1 VTLQRIRRIG
11 LAGAVVALLVS
22 GIAWALDGLYPP
34 ALGRLLDLSQE
45 VTASDGTMLR
55 LFTASDG
62 RWRLPAELDRIDP
75 MLLDMLIVREDKRYF
90 SHPGIDLLAIGRALV
105 QALEV
110 GRVVSGAST
119 LTMQTARLLE
129 PRPRTLGS
137 KLVEMARALQLEW
150 HFEKREIL
158 AMYLTLAP
166 YGGNIEGLRAASLL
180 YLGKEPT
187 ALTPAE
193 AALLVA
199 LPQSPESL
207 RPDRAPLAAIA
218 ARARVL
224 DRAASVGLLTI
235 RAATEAAADPLPA
248 FRRDAPMLA
257 PHLAE
262 RLRRA
267 AAGEEGIATLI
278 DGDLQARLERLAR
291 LHAGQW
297 SDGVSV
303 AILVVENETRAVRG
317 YVGAAD
323 YFDATRFG
331 PIDMVQAIRSPGST
345 LKPFLYAMGFEALIL
360 HPETLMI
367 DAPTRFGDYAPSNFD
382 GGFRGDVTARAALQQ
397 SLNVPAVALLDRVGP
412 ASFLARLR
420 GAGMRLDLPQPDR
433 APGLPVILGGLGTT
447 LEDLVAGY
455 AGLADHGV
463 LKPLRFRPDDPQGGV
478 GKALTSPLGAW
489 YVARILEGLPPPP
502 DRLAGAD
509 RPYAPLVAY
518 KTGTS
523 YGYRDAWA
531 IGFDARYTIGV
542 WVGRPDGS
550 FSSDR
555 MGRDAAAPLLF
566 DAFDLLDRPTLLLTR
581 EMPAGPP
588 PPGALLVASTAAL
601 PAPLQRLRTEGSV
614 ATSIAAATAAGPSI
628 SFPVDGTRLPLAD
641 TAEGLLPLSLEA
653 RGGQLP
659 LLWLVNGEAVPTV
672 AWKRRAAWHPDGT
685 GQVRVT
691 VVDRDGRHAS
701 VDVWIE

>member
-1 VTLQRIRRIG
+1 
-11 LAGAVVALLVS
+11 
-22 GIAWALDGLYPP
+22 
-34 ALGRLLDLSQE
+34 
-45 VTASDGTMLR
+45 
-55 LFTASDG
+55 
-62 RWRLPAELDRIDP
+62 
-75 MLLDMLIVREDKRYF
+75 
-90 SHPGIDLLAIGRALV
+90 
-105 QALEV
+105 
-110 GRVVSGAST
+110 
-119 LTMQTARLLE
+119 
-129 PRPRTLGS
+129 
-137 KLVEMARALQLEW
+137 LQLEW

-235 RAATEAAADPLPA
+235 AAATEAAADPLPA
-248 FRRDAPMLA
+248 SRRDAPMLA

-267 AAGEEGIATLI
+267 DAAEQGIATLI

-303 AILVVENETRAVRG
+303 AILVVENESRAVRG

-323 YFDATRFG
+323 YFDAARFG

-345 LKPFLYAMGFEALIL
+345 LKPFLYAMGFERLIL

-382 GGFRGDVTARAALQQ
+382 GSFRGDVTARAALQQ

-412 ASFLARLR
+412 AGFLARLR
-420 GAGMRLDLPQPDR
+420 GVGMRLDLPQPDR

-447 LEDLVAGY
+447 LEDLVAAY

-463 LKPLRFRPDDPQGGV
+463 LKPLRFRPDDPQVV

-502 DRLAGAD
+502 DRLAGAN
-509 RPYAPLVAY
+509 RPHAPLVAY

-550 FSSDR
+550 YSSDR

-581 EMPAGPP
+581 EMPAGLPP
-588 PPGALLVASTAAL
+588 SDALLAASTAAL
-601 PAPLQRLRTEGSV
+601 PAPLQRLTTGGSV

-628 SFPVDGTRLPLAD
+628 SFPVDGTRLPLDD

-659 LLWLVNGEAVPTV
+659 LLWLVNGQAVPTA
-672 AWKRRAAWHPDGT
+672 AWKRRAAWQPDGT

-691 VVDRDGRHAS
+691 VVDRDGRHAT

>member
-1 VTLQRIRRIG
+1 MTLRRIRRIG
-11 LAGAVVALLVS
+11 LAGTVAALLFS
-22 GIAWALDGLYPP
+22 GVAWSLDGLYPP
-34 ALGRLLDLSQE
+34 ALGRLADLSQE
-45 VTASDGTMLR
+45 VTASDGATLR

-62 RWRLPAELDRIDP
+62 RWRLPVALDNVDP
-75 MLLDMLIVREDKRYF
+75 QFLDMLIAREDKRFF
-90 SHPGIDLLAIGRALV
+90 SHPGIDLLAVGRAAV
-105 QALEV
+105 QAIGA

-129 PRPRTLGS
+129 PRPRTLAS
-137 KLVEMARALQLEW
+137 KLIEMARALQLEW

-180 YLGKEPT
+180 YLGKEPS

-218 ARARVL
+218 ARTRVL
-224 DRAASVGLLTI
+224 DRAANVGLLTFAAAI
-235 RAATEAAADPLPA
+235 EAATDPLPA
-248 FRRDAPMLA
+248 SRRDAPMLA

-267 AAGEEGIATLI
+267 AAGEQGIATLI

-297 SDGVSV
+297 SDGVSIAV
-303 AILVVENETRAVRG
+303 LVVENETRAVRG

-331 PIDMVQAIRSPGST
+331 PIDMIQAVRSPGST
-345 LKPFLYAMGFEALIL
+345 LKPFLYAMGFESRLL
-360 HPETLMI
+360 HPETLML
-367 DAPTRFGDYAPSNFD
+367 DAPTRFGNYAPQNFD
-382 GGFRGDVTARAALQQ
+382 GGFRGDVTARTALQQ
-397 SLNVPAVALLDRVGP
+397 SLNAPAVALLDRIGP

-433 APGLPVILGGLGTT
+433 SPGLPVILGGLGTT

-455 AGLADHGV
+455 ASLADHGV
-463 LKPLRFRPDDPQGGV
+463 LKPLRFRPDDPQGAGTP
-478 GKALTSPLGAW
+478 LTSPLGAW

-509 RPYAPLVAY
+509 RPGAPLVAY

-550 FSSDR
+550 FASDR
-555 MGRDAAAPLLF
+555 MGRDAAAPLLY

-581 EMPAGPP
+581 ERPSGPP
-588 PPGALLVASTAAL
+588 PPGALLVGSTAAL
-601 PAPLQRLRTEGSV
+601 PAPLQRLRTGGSI
-614 ATSIAAATAAGPSI
+614 ATSIAVAAGPSI

-641 TAEGLLPLSLEA
+641 TAEGLPPLSLEA

-659 LLWLVNGEAVPTV
+659 LLWLVNGEAVPTA
-672 AWKRRAAWHPDGT
+672 AWKRRAAWQPDGI